1 MALIVQKYGGT
12 SIAGPER
19 IKKVARRIIETKKRG
34 NKVVIVVSAPGDTTD
49 KLIQTAQ
56 QITLSPSER
65 EMDML

>member
-49 KLIQTAQ
+49 KL
-56 QITLSPSER
+56 
-65 EMDML
+65 